1 MKTKTIEDLTPSHW
15 DDLQGR
21 RPQAYTE
28 RFSEKIFT
36 KGKTI
41 NDLNKKYDLELEK
54 VISKIKSAKAKLVLL
69 QFPDGLKPY
78 ATAVVD
84 YLEEKLNFFAE
95 RKNKIKFLI
104 WLGDCFG
111 ACDTPVLGKDLEKQ
125 IDLVIQFGHNQMMPS
140 Y

>member
-1 MKTKTIEDLTPSHW
+1 M
-15 DDLQGR
+15 
-21 RPQAYTE
+21 
-28 RFSEKIFT
+28 
-36 KGKTI
+36 KTI
-41 NDLNKKYDLELEK
+41 NDLTPQAYPEKYSQNIFTKGNKAYDLELEK
-54 VISKIKSAKAKLVLL
+54 VISKIKSEKAKLVLL

-84 YLEEKLNFFAE
+84 YLEEKLAPKGVPPDMQDGIFGG
-95 RKNKIKFLI
+95 KFLI